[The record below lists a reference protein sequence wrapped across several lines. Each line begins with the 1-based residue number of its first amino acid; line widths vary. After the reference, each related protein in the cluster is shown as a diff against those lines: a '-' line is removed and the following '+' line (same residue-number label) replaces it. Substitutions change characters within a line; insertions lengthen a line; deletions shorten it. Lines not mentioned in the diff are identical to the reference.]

1 MLQLILGNQKKRKTI
16 YHFKQGLLLFN
27 GGFNPAPPFL
37 KTYNMIEINKTSKDK
52 VINALNRYPGSRDND
67 NLLACYIWKEE
78 LNTDINKLS
87 VSAFFNKMSMGK
99 LTAYETIRR
108 IRAKLQSEN
117 PSLRGENYFK
127 RANKDKEIQTNLFNL

>member
-1 MLQLILGNQKKRKTI
+1 
-16 YHFKQGLLLFN
+16 
-27 GGFNPAPPFL
+27 
-37 KTYNMIEINKTSKDK
+37 MIEINKTSKDK
-52 VINALNRYPGSRDND
+52 VINALNVYPGARDND
-67 NLLACYIWKEE
+67 NLLACYIWKDE

-117 PSLRGENYFK
+117 PAFRGENYFK
-127 RANKDKEIQTNLFNL
+127 RANKDKEIQTDLFNL